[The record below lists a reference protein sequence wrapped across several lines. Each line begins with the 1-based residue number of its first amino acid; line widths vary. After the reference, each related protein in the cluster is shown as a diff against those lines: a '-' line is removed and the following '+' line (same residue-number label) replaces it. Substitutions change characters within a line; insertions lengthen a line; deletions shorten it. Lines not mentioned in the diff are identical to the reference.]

1 MRQPDLIKNK
11 LNRLMWR
18 TVGLALMAATALLML
33 YQGWTFQ
40 KDLFDRLAVVAQMA
54 GKNLTAALVFEDPKQ
69 ANLLLQ
75 SVQAE
80 PDIVAVTVYTRD
92 GRRFATYLRDPAESL
107 LHPPQIEPISTFG
120 TEYYSWER
128 HLFEHLVPVQL
139 HDEVVGYLHIS
150 ATPQRLLQQWW
161 VSLVLIVLISGIS
174 AWLAM
179 RAAASLQHSLLHPI
193 TQLATSMR
201 VLSRE
206 QDFSMRVD
214 NDSEDEVGQLTRGFN
229 DLLENLQAREV
240 ALDERSRQLAKSNE
254 ELEAAVVQA
263 TQARHM
269 AEQATYVKSMF
280 LANMSHEI
288 RTPMSGILGMAELV
302 LESPLAKEQRSQVQT
317 VLDSGRALLSIIN
330 DILDYSKIEANKM
343 ALVPTDVSL
352 KGLLKDLVQ
361 LFRRSAEVK
370 QLKLS
375 LDLDPAVS
383 AWCQIDAGRMRQV
396 LANLLGNAIKFTS
409 SGEIKLSVRQ
419 LSRQGEMMRLH
430 FAVSDTGVG
439 IPESQ
444 QAQIFN
450 EFNQG
455 DISTTR
461 LHGGTGLGLAIAERL
476 VKLMGGEMAVA
487 STVGE
492 GSTFWFDIDVPALQG
507 PALGDLVSVSA
518 SEATKRSPQN
528 QLDFSCRV
536 LVVDD
541 HPVNQILAKTML
553 QRLGCEVEV
562 ATGGAEGVLAAT
574 SGKFDLVVMDCQM
587 PVVDGYE
594 ATRQIRQWEEAQPRA
609 TGQLASRLPIVAL
622 TAHAMQGDR
631 EKCEAA
637 GMDDYLSKPFSGQD
651 LVGILQRWVN
661 SSAKLET
668 E

>member
-11 LNRLMWR
+11 LDRLMWR

-92 GRRFATYLRDPAESL
+92 GRRFATYLREPAESL

-120 TEYYSWER
+120 TKNYSWER

-139 HDEVVGYLHIS
+139 HDEVVGYLYIS

-161 VSLVLIVLISGIS
+161 VSLVSIVLISVIS

-179 RAAASLQHSLLHPI
+179 RAAASLQHSLVHPI

-263 TQARHM
+263 TQARHT

-361 LFRRSAEVK
+361 LFQRSAEVK
-370 QLKLS
+370 QLKLT

-409 SGEIKLSVRQ
+409 SGEIRLSVRQ

-492 GSTFWFDIDVPALQG
+492 GSTFWFDIDVPARQG
-507 PALGDLVSVSA
+507 PALVDLVSLSA
-518 SEATKRSPQN
+518 SEATKRNPQN

-594 ATRQIRQWEEAQPRA
+594 ATRQIRQWEVGQPRA

-622 TAHAMQGDR
+622 TAHAMQGVR

-651 LVGILQRWVN
+651 LVGMLHRWVG

-668 E
+668 D